1 MRLKYK
7 RAGIVAKPHKDVIL
21 YLQEIIGVLKNLNVE
36 IQLEK
41 IAAELL
47 DLKSDIPREKIVA
60 SSDIIILI
68 GGDGTFL
75 SVAREAAEQGI
86 PVAGFNL
93 GTLGFLTELQKEK
106 LEENLIDIF
115 HDRMKISERKLL
127 QVFYGKETHI
137 ALNDVVVTRGYIS
150 RMVTL
155 SLEIDDVYVAAIKAD
170 GLIISTP
177 TGSTAYSLSAGGPI
191 ITPEVNGVVVTPI
204 CPHSLNFRPVVIP
217 DSAKV
222 RVKSLSENSE
232 VFITIDGQK
241 VIPMASGHY
250 FETKIF
256 DKKLKMI
263 VSKNLNYFK
272 LLNEKLKWGS

>member
-1 MRLKYK
+1 MKYK

-21 YLQEIIGVLKNLNVE
+21 YLLEIIGVLKKLDVE

-47 DLKSDIPREKIVA
+47 GLKSDIPREEIA
-60 SSDIIILI
+60 AAADIIILI

-75 SVAREAAEQGI
+75 SIAREAAEHNI

-93 GTLGFLTELQKEK
+93 GTLGFLTELQKEH

-127 QVFYGKETHI
+127 QVLYGKETYI
-137 ALNDVVVTRGYIS
+137 ALNDVVATRGNIS
-150 RMVTL
+150 RVVTL
-155 SLEIDDVYVAAIKAD
+155 SLEIDDVYVAEIKAD

-177 TGSTAYSLSAGGPI
+177 TGSTAYSLAAGGPI
-191 ITPEVNGVVVTPI
+191 ITPEVNGMVVTPI

-217 DSAKV
+217 DSAKI

-241 VIPMASGHY
+241 VIPMAGGHY
-250 FETKIF
+250 FETRIY
-256 DKKLKMI
+256 DKKLKM
-263 VSKNLNYFK
+263 VMSKNLNYFK